1 MKYIKT
7 YEKTI
12 FYQRDKD
19 QKFDIGDYVIVEY
32 CSVNFEPKLKKY
44 IQNNPG
50 KIYRIWPNDSSFGNK
65 KCTYEIQYKNAPK
78 KIKEYLSVDER
89 FKHTVLKYSFTDNQ
103 LRLAT
108 AEEIEMIEIKKNAK
122 KYNI

>member
-12 FYQRDKD
+12 FYQKYKD
-19 QKFDIGDYVIVEY
+19 QKFGTGDYVIVEHGLY
-32 CSVNFEPKLKKY
+32 YSSPKLKKY
-44 IQNNPG
+44 IKKTPG
-50 KIYRIWPNDSSFGNK
+50 QIYDIWKREEEFGTK
-65 KCTYEIQYKNAPK
+65 YTYGIQYKDSPK
-78 KIKEYLSVDER
+78 KIRKELSPDREGNN
-89 FKHTVLKYSFTDNQ
+89 TILTLMTEGQ

-108 AEEIEMIEIKKNAK
+108 PEEIEMIEIKKNAK